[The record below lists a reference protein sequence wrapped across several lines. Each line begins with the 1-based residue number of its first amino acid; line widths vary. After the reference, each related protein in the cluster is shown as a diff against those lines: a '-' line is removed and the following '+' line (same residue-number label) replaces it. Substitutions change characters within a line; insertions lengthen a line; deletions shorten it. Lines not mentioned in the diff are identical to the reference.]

1 MTASLSPKFGCGPVR
16 HFKWSRSQCTC
27 NPGFDVTRRPAATQ
41 NVGDTSRSHGE
52 LFAILCGV
60 RAGTKFVNSTS
71 MVLGAFTVAVF
82 ERQVIPFKRRF
93 MAVYLQFAVNAPPRM
108 SD

>member
-71 MVLGAFTVAVF
+71 MVFAAIAL
-82 ERQVIPFKRRF
+82 
-93 MAVYLQFAVNAPPRM
+93 LQFALFAGVIIGSQSTKMTLRTGAGGCM
-108 SD
+108 FHF